1 MTNKM
6 TKRDYFNMIKAAMAD
21 NADVVAFV
29 DHELELLD
37 KKNAKSAGP
46 NPEVLEFRAKVL
58 EYIKNASGSVA
69 IAAIAKALGA
79 TSQKVTPAVKALVES
94 GDVVLASTVKRVNYY
109 TVA

>member
-46 NPEVLEFRAKVL
+46 NPEVVEFRGKVL

-69 IAAIAKALGA
+69 ISAIA
-79 TSQKVTPAVKALVES
+79 KALVES

>member
-21 NADVVAFV
+21 NAEVVAFV
-29 DHELELLD
+29 EHEIELLD

-46 NPEVLEFRAKVL
+46 NPEVLEFRGRVL

>member
-21 NADVVAFV
+21 NAEVVAFV
-29 DHELELLD
+29 EHEIELLD
-37 KKNAKSAGP
+37 KKNAKTAGP
-46 NPEVLEFRAKVL
+46 NPEVVAFRGNVL
-58 EYIKNASGSVA
+58 EYIKNASGPVA
-69 IAAIAKALGA
+69 ISAIAKALGA

-94 GDVVLASTVKRVNYY
+94 GDVVLANTVKRVNYY